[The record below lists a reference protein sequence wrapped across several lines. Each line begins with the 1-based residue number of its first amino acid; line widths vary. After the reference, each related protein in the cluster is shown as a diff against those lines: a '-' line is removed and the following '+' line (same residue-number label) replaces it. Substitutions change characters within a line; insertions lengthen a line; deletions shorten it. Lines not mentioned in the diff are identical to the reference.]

1 MMMNCEG
8 VQGTLPWQDSP
19 DKGRWEFFVYT
30 KTPKLATTSEQHF
43 WYQYG
48 VTML

>member
-1 MMMNCEG
+1 MMKLKG
-8 VQGTLPWQDSP
+8 VQGGPPWQDSP
-19 DKGRWEFFVYT
+19 DKGRWDSAVYT
-30 KTPKLATTSEQHF
+30 RNPNLATTSELHF